1 MENSREYIFRD
12 ETIDLKK
19 YFIKILIY
27 WHWFLFSLFFSL
39 TIAYLIN
46 RYTEPIYSVNST
58 IIVRDDEKSK
68 GLTGAENIIEGLEMF
83 SSKKNVNNE
92 MDVLRSY
99 SLTNR
104 ALKELD
110 DFEVSYIMV
119 GRRGIKESKLY
130 KLSPFVVS
138 LDSTHKQLRNVP
150 VNITILNNEKFR
162 IRINER
168 VHADTVLNFGS
179 WFTNE
184 YTSFKIDLR
193 YPETFDIKI
202 WLSNKFYFIIND
214 INRLTNQ
221 YKNKLAITVN
231 DKKGSVLKLMTNGFV
246 AKQEADFL
254 NKLGEVYI
262 KTGLEDKNQTAINT
276 IEFVDSQLR
285 EVMDSLRS
293 AEYSLQNF
301 RMQNRLLDL
310 DQETQFIIQKIEQFQ
325 QEKTDL
331 TVKYKYYNYLI
342 DYLNTKDEFDDIVSP
357 SVLGIED
364 NILNNL
370 ILQLADLNKQ
380 RSMMRYSARQ
390 DNPSLELLN
399 ESIHNLKLVIAEN
412 TKNNL
417 GALNISIKNI
427 DDMIISVEEQIHN
440 LPVTERQ
447 YINIERR
454 FNLNNNI
461 YIYLLQKRAESG
473 IAKASNIPDNK
484 ILDPAHVENA
494 TKVSPKNSLNYM
506 LALSIGLLLPFLII
520 LIFDYFNNKIVDK
533 SDIER
538 NTNIPIIGAVGH
550 NETVTDIAVIENPKS
565 SLAESFRSIRTNL
578 QYLVTEEKTKI
589 ISVSSALS
597 SEGKT
602 FIALNLASI
611 IAMSDIKTLL
621 LGMDLRKPRMH
632 KIFNINNN
640 VGISTMLIG
649 ESSADEIIYPTNV
662 SNLYVCPSG
671 PIPPNPAELLNSVRL
686 KEFMKEVSEKFSYI
700 IMDTPPLAIVTDAQI
715 LNKLSNINLFIL
727 RQKFSNKGVL
737 PFIQN
742 LYEKKEF
749 GNLCL
754 VINDIRISG
763 YYGYAYRYGY
773 GYGYG
778 YHYDYS
784 YKYSDYLS
792 DKESKKS
799 FLKRLFS

>member
-19 YFIKILIY
+19 YFIKILIN
-27 WHWFLFSLFFSL
+27 WHWFVFSLFFAL
-39 TIAYLIN
+39 TIAYLVN
-46 RYTEPIYSVNST
+46 RYTEPIYSVSST

-104 ALKELD
+104 ALKELN
-110 DFEVSYIMV
+110 DFEVTYIMV

-130 KLSPFVVS
+130 NMSPFVVT
-138 LDSTHKQLRNVP
+138 LDSDHKQLRNQP
-150 VNITILNNEKFR
+150 VNVTILSNEKFR
-162 IRINER
+162 LRINER
-168 VHADTVLNFGS
+168 ARVDTVLNFGS

-184 YTSFKIDLR
+184 QTSFRIDLR
-193 YPETFDIKI
+193 YPGNFNVKL

-214 INRLTNQ
+214 VNRLTNQ
-221 YKNKLAITVN
+221 YKNKIAITVN
-231 DKKGSVLKLMTNGFV
+231 DKKGSVLKIVTTGFV
-246 AKQEADFL
+246 AQQEADFL
-254 NKLGEVYI
+254 NKLGDVYI
-262 KTGLEDKNQTAINT
+262 KSGLEEKNLTATNT
-276 IEFVDSQLR
+276 IEFVDGQLK
-285 EVMDSLRS
+285 EVMDSLQS
-293 AEYSLQNF
+293 VEYSLQNF
-301 RMQNRLLDL
+301 RMQNKLLDL
-310 DQETQFIIQKIEQFQ
+310 PQETQLIIQKIDQFQ
-325 QEKTDL
+325 QEKTEL
-331 TVKYKYYNYLI
+331 TVKYKYFNYLL
-342 DYLNTKDEFDDIVSP
+342 DYMNSRDEFDNIVSP

-364 NILNNL
+364 NVLNNL

-380 RSMMRYSARQ
+380 RGMMIYSARQ
-390 DNPSLELLN
+390 ENPSLALLN
-399 ESIHNLKLVIAEN
+399 ETIHNLKLVIIEN
-412 TKNNL
+412 ARNNI
-417 GALNISIKNI
+417 GALDISLKNV
-427 DDMIISVEEQIHN
+427 DDRITMVENEIHN

-454 FNLNNNI
+454 FNLNNGI
-461 YIYLLQKRAESG
+461 YIYLLQKRAEAG
-473 IAKASNIPDNK
+473 IAKASNIADNK
-484 ILDPAHVENA
+484 ILDPAHVDNA
-494 TKVSPKNSLNYM
+494 VRVSPKNSLNYM

-520 LIFDYFNNKIVDK
+520 LIYDYFNNKIVDK

-538 NTNIPIIGAVGH
+538 NTTIPIIGAVGH
-550 NETVTDIAVIENPKS
+550 NDTMAEIAVIENPKS

-578 QYLVTEEKTKI
+578 QYLVTNEESKI

-602 FIALNLASI
+602 FVALNLASI
-611 IAMSDIKTLL
+611 IAMSDVKTLL
-621 LGMDLRKPRMH
+621 LGMDLRKPKIHR
-632 KIFNINNN
+632 IFNINNN

-649 ESSADEIIYPTNV
+649 ESTPDEIIYPTNV
-662 SNLYVCPSG
+662 KNLYVCPAG
-671 PIPPNPAELLNSVRL
+671 PIPPNPAELLNSEKL
-686 KEFMKEVSEKFSYI
+686 KEFLNDVSKKFQYI
-700 IMDTPPLAIVTDAQI
+700 VMDTPPMAIVTDAQL

-737 PFIQN
+737 QFIQN

-749 GNLCL
+749 RNLGL
-754 VINDIRISG
+754 IINDIKVSG

-784 YKYSDYLS
+784 YRYGDYLS
-792 DKESKKS
+792 DKENKKS
-799 FLKRLFS
+799 FLKKLFS